1 MIKNNVYYEFFASI
15 QVPNHEEVGYWI
27 DLGADPHGNI
37 IKFFDNSINRWVK
50 LTDASSEYAVA
61 PYIGNNGN
69 WFIENRDTGIPAA
82 GKNPYIG
89 DNNNWFVFVPSENKY
104 VDTDIMAKG
113 LSAYEIAVKHGYVGT
128 EEEWLQFLR
137 QPALDAAA
145 KALEATEKAN
155 KATDDAIEATTNAEI
170 ATENAQDAADRSNEI
185 ANNPPKIVNEEWY
198 MYDELT
204 KEYKSTGIK
213 AIGDEFTIVKT
224 YISIAAMEADY
235 DNPEV
240 GIGQFVMIDTG
251 DVENPEDSRLYL
263 KGDTEWKFIS
273 DLSGM
278 QGIQGLSAYQVAVQ
292 EGFVGTQAEWI
303 QSLKQ
308 PALDAAD
315 EALDAKAQ
323 VEATET
329 LVKEAEALR
338 VTAEEG
344 RVDAE
349 TTRESNEAGRKSNET
364 ARGTAETARKNAE
377 DRRVTAET
385 ARATAETTRNTNE
398 TTRQTQEGTRQTNE
412 TTRGTA
418 EAERISNENTRKASE
433 TTRVNQEAARVT
445 EENVRIANENARKTA
460 ETSRSNAEDIRDANE
475 VDRQANEA
483 VRETQEAD
491 RQTNTSDAIT
501 AVNAAKTATEAATTN
516 AITAATNANT
526 KADIAFDAALHPPII
541 ENGTWWVYKV
551 SGETGETREYV
562 DTGVNATGDPGKSP
576 IIQNS
581 TWWTYNNETG
591 KYEDTGIPIYNI
603 TKAQVE
609 GVLTGDITTHHHDNR
624 YYSKDNSYSKVE
636 IDEALSAKVN
646 ASLLGSQ
653 DGVAQLD
660 STGKVPAAQLPS
672 YVDDVLEYNTLSHF
686 PAVGESGKIY
696 IAVDTNLTYRWSGTG
711 YVKVASDLALGE
723 TSATAYPGDK
733 GKANAD
739 KLSTIESNAQ
749 VNKIEAVS
757 ARGNDL
763 AINDKRV
770 IVPEDI
776 AISATEPTGDEL
788 IWINTAED
796 YAFNFDGY
804 TQADADAKFVS
815 KEVGKGLSENDYT
828 TEDKLKVA
836 NSASQSDITTINN
849 SLNTK
854 VNKSGD
860 TITGDLI
867 MYGSNNKKITHTS
880 SGFNIV
886 PNANTDNTGIRWK
899 DQTGTRTIAG
909 IGATS
914 EQGIITSVYMGW
926 GGAPF
931 QPINSLIA
939 ANNKFTYKNIPVMLA
954 DGSVRFTQHIPIR
967 GSGNKCVSFENAN
980 GIELGYI
987 GRMESETDGN
997 GMWLRNQNTGNT
1009 LRLLDDGSFTYA
1021 GNKIWHAGN
1030 DGAGSGLDADTIDG
1044 IDSNDLFV
1052 QARTIIAE
1060 SEIANGAPY
1069 KELLSGSYAINMGDC
1084 VNTLLSFKDTGSSA
1098 SALQFYG
1105 DYDNNWLK
1113 YRTQIDN
1120 NRYTDWKDIAFKNDF
1135 NLELTSAYWFEL
1147 DDNTATTVLNT
1158 GGNRDVLENLKRK
1171 FKRGLAR
1178 SYGDNGA
1185 AFSPFKGNAYT
1196 WPDGSVIEV
1205 ATGGVMHHMTYF
1217 PKYYHKT
1224 VEVSSNVWRTY
1235 ISEIQI
1241 DDDYIEEP
1249 ERLVATYE
1257 SNVDSNK
1264 LTSQPGVVS
1273 QGDQTLATFVSQAK
1287 ANGNKWGIQDYRIHS
1302 TIARMF
1308 CAYYASTD
1316 ISTNN
1321 ASIPCSGG
1329 TKNYNTDLNGGTKD
1343 LGNSDGKAN
1352 TPNNEGRVSSNFLGL
1367 EDCYYGKWEFVQ
1379 GVNVI
1384 DGKWI
1389 VYDGG
1394 SFPDKDVAALEAE
1407 GATNIRIAALVST
1420 TNGYIK
1426 KVSHGRYGDVVPTE
1440 AGGSSTTYYADYYWY
1455 NTGNR
1460 IFLRSGHSGYGVDCG
1475 VFLANAYQDSSLSW
1489 ESLGSRLAFYGDIT
1503 IVDHVT
1509 FNKMS

>member
-1 MIKNNVYYEFFASI
+1 MIKNNVYYELFASI

-37 IKFFDNSINRWVK
+37 IKFFDKTINRWVK
-50 LTDASSEYAVA
+50 LTDASSEYATP

-104 VDTDIMAKG
+104 VDTGIMAKG

-155 KATDDAIEATTNAEI
+155 KATDNAIEATTNAEI

-224 YISIAAMEADY
+224 YVSIAAMEADY

-251 DVENPEDSRLYL
+251 DVEDPEDSRLYL

-292 EGFVGTQAEWI
+292 EGFVGTQAEWV

-323 VEATET
+323 VEATEA

-385 ARATAETTRNTNE
+385 VRATAETTRNTNE

-412 TTRGTA
+412 ITRGTA

-460 ETSRSNAEDIRDANE
+460 EASRSDAEDIRDANE

-483 VRETQEAD
+483 VRETQEAS
-491 RQTNTSDAIT
+491 RQTNTSNAIT

-516 AITAATNANT
+516 AITAAINANA

-591 KYEDTGIPIYNI
+591 KYENTGIPIYNI

-636 IDEALSAKVN
+636 VDEALSAKVN
-646 ASLLGSQ
+646 SSLLGSQ

-686 PAVGESGKIY
+686 PAIGESGKIY
-696 IAVDTNLTYRWSGTG
+696 IAIDTNLTYRWSGTG

-733 GKANAD
+733 GKASAD

-763 AINDKRV
+763 AINNKRV

-796 YAFNFDGY
+796 YTFNFDGY
-804 TQADADAKFVS
+804 TQADADAKFVA

-836 NSASQSDITTINN
+836 NSAS
-849 SLNTK
+849 K
-854 VNKSGD
+854 
-860 TITGDLI
+860 
-867 MYGSNNKKITHTS
+867 
-880 SGFNIV
+880 
-886 PNANTDNTGIRWK
+886 A
-899 DQTGTRTIAG
+899 
-909 IGATS
+909 
-914 EQGIITSVYMGW
+914 
-926 GGAPF
+926 
-931 QPINSLIA
+931 
-939 ANNKFTYKNIPVMLA
+939 
-954 DGSVRFTQHIPIR
+954 
-967 GSGNKCVSFENAN
+967 
-980 GIELGYI
+980 
-987 GRMESETDGN
+987 
-997 GMWLRNQNTGNT
+997 
-1009 LRLLDDGSFTYA
+1009 
-1021 GNKIWHAGN
+1021 
-1030 DGAGSGLDADTIDG
+1030 
-1044 IDSNDLFV
+1044 
-1052 QARTIIAE
+1052 
-1060 SEIANGAPY
+1060 
-1069 KELLSGSYAINMGDC
+1069 
-1084 VNTLLSFKDTGSSA
+1084 
-1098 SALQFYG
+1098 
-1105 DYDNNWLK
+1105 
-1113 YRTQIDN
+1113 
-1120 NRYTDWKDIAFKNDF
+1120 DF
-1135 NLELTSAYWFEL
+1135 NLELISAYWFEL

-1185 AFSPFKGNAYT
+1185 AFSPFKDNAYT
-1196 WPDGSVIEV
+1196 WPDGSAIEV

-1257 SNVDSNK
+1257 SNVDSGK

-1273 QGDQTLATFVSQAK
+1273 QASQTLATFVSQAK

-1308 CAYYASTD
+1308 CAYYANTD

-1379 GVNVI
+1379 GVNVF
-1384 DGKWI
+1384 DGKWV

-1407 GATNIRIAALVST
+1407 GATNIRIAGLAST

-1440 AGGSSTTYYADYYWY
+1440 VGGSSTTYYTDHYWC

-1460 IFLRSGHSGYGVDCG
+1460 IFLRSGRSVDGAACG
-1475 VFLANAYQDSSLSW
+1475 VFVAVASDASSI
-1489 ESLGSRLAFYGDIT
+1489 SLPTFGSRLAFYGDIT
-1503 IVDHVT
+1503 IVDHAT
-1509 FNKMS
+1509 FNRIS